1 MISFCLFRSAWPW
14 KGMVKVILV
23 TQHPKLRHKMLYSYF
38 NYLWH
43 VWFEIS
49 LALSIILSVHLSVRP
64 LVFPCSLTN
73 QKKTPSTSE
82 AILKEKKAISSKD
95 VAEAQRSM
103 DIAKERG
110 MALKQIL
117 SHDLLSSSP
126 LFAVTFLPMSISQ
139 NLLVRLNLDWT
150 SPNGVGSLLLLLM
163 LS

>member
-1 MISFCLFRSAWPW
+1 MFTDQP
-14 KGMVKVILV
+14 
-23 TQHPKLRHKMLYSYF
+23 
-38 NYLWH
+38 
-43 VWFEIS
+43 
-49 LALSIILSVHLSVRP
+49 
-64 LVFPCSLTN
+64 
-73 QKKTPSTSE
+73 KKTPSTSE